1 MISRHPFDF
10 LIRTFVLFLLVS
22 LWPPPPSR
30 PASDQER
37 MREIEARLF
46 KEKESLAAF
55 HARERDILA
64 QLSNLEEEVAKKKVS
79 MEEIKKKLVLSR
91 RARDEISGDLS
102 QCEREIRDT
111 EEQLACRL
119 VALYKSGRKGYVKF
133 LATAENLDQF
143 RGRMKYS
150 RAVMEEDR
158 KTLGKL
164 LDNQA
169 AIGQRAALLKEK
181 VAQVEQREAAEKN
194 RMAQLDKELEEKV
207 FQLMNVHKEKQFY
220 ETAVEELKLAAEE
233 LKRALIKSEVTVS
246 DSTKRVEFSR
256 FRDSKGKLPPPIEG
270 RFVNSSQFQGYSE
283 TSSGRGIFIE
293 SPSEREVKAVFGG
306 RVDFSGKLK
315 GYGDLIV
322 INHGTRFYSIS
333 AFLSQRLKQEG
344 DVVESGDVIGHI
356 GIGDG
361 ALKGRRLYFELRKG
375 GDSLDPLEWFGKK

>member
-1 MISRHPFDF
+1 MISPHPFDF

-22 LWPPPPSR
+22 LCAPPPSR
-30 PASDQER
+30 AASDKER
-37 MREIEARLF
+37 MREIEARLW

-64 QLSNLEEEVAKKKVS
+64 QVSDLEEEVAKRKVS
-79 MEEIKKKLVLSR
+79 MEALKKRLVLSR
-91 RARDEISGDLS
+91 RAKDEIRGDLDR
-102 QCEREIRDT
+102 CEREIRDA

-119 VALYKSGRKGYVKF
+119 VALYKSGRKGYVMF
-133 LATAENLDQF
+133 LTTAEDLDQF

-150 RAVMEEDR
+150 NAVMEEDR

-164 LDNQA
+164 LDHQTA
-169 AIGQRAALLKEK
+169 LVQRAALLKEE
-181 VAQVEQREAAEKN
+181 VAQVERREAAE
-194 RMAQLDKELEEKV
+194 RAQLTQLDHELEEKV

-220 ETAVEELKLAAEE
+220 ETAVEELQLAAEE
-233 LKRALIKSEVTVS
+233 LKRALIKSEVPVS
-246 DSTKRVEFSR
+246 ESTQRVEFSR

-270 RFVNSSQFQGYSE
+270 RFVNSAQFQGYSE
-283 TSSGRGIFIE
+283 SGSGRGIFIE

-322 INHGTRFYSIS
+322 IHHGNRFYSIS

-344 DVVESGDVIGHI
+344 DVVDSGDVIGYI
-356 GIGDG
+356 GTGDG
-361 ALKGRRLYFELRKG
+361 ALKGRRLYFELRQG
-375 GDSLDPLEWFGKK
+375 GDSLDPLEWFGKR